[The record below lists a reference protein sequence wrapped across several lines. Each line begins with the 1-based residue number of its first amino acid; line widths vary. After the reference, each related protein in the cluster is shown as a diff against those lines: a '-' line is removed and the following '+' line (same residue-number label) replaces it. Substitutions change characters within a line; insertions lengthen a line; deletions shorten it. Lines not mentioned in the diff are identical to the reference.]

1 LLLLGTT
8 VVAMFFGLVLF
19 SNESSIQSLENSI
32 ANNATLQEL
41 LTNNNMNATQFVIM
55 LQNGVWAFIV
65 YLIICLLISFLA
77 LISMNHRIVSG
88 LLFLLVAIVTLPL
101 FFILVPL
108 FFFII
113 ALMMFVR
120 KEKYEAVP
128 TYYDEG
134 YSYGP
139 YATHE
144 PQDYQQHETYREPVA
159 YTENERPSNESYQT
173 YEETPAYDSS
183 VVNDDEPEV
192 LSRSAKYHQKSQ
204 KHREVSQADEADDTL
219 VYDSRAMSRNVEQR
233 QHDDELSTDTDIEDE
248 AASMSRAEMK
258 QQRKE
263 EKKARKAYEKEQRKL
278 RPSASSQRRQNYD
291 DRMKLQQDRSKSD
304 SQVDKDQ

>member
-1 LLLLGTT
+1 
-8 VVAMFFGLVLF
+8 
-19 SNESSIQSLENSI
+19 
-32 ANNATLQEL
+32 
-41 LTNNNMNATQFVIM
+41 
-55 LQNGVWAFIV
+55 
-65 YLIICLLISFLA
+65 
-77 LISMNHRIVSG
+77 
-88 LLFLLVAIVTLPL
+88 
-101 FFILVPL
+101 
-108 FFFII
+108 
-113 ALMMFVR
+113 MMFVR

-159 YTENERPSNESYQT
+159 YTENERQSNESYQT

-263 EKKARKAYEKEQRKL
+263 EKKARKAYEKRTT
-278 RPSASSQRRQNYD
+278 
-291 DRMKLQQDRSKSD
+291 
-304 SQVDKDQ
+304 

>member
-1 LLLLGTT
+1 MGIYRIFNHMS
-8 VVAMFFGLVLF
+8 VDFIPSVDF
-19 SNESSIQSLENSI
+19 NESSYRIR
-32 ANNATLQEL
+32 
-41 LTNNNMNATQFVIM
+41 FVI
-55 LQNGVWAFIV
+55 
-65 YLIICLLISFLA
+65 
-77 LISMNHRIVSG
+77 
-88 LLFLLVAIVTLPL
+88 LLVAIVTLPL

-159 YTENERPSNESYQT
+159 YTENERQSNESYQT

-219 VYDSRAMSRNVEQR
+219 VYDSRAMSRNVEQH
-233 QHDDELSTDTDIEDE
+233 QHDDELSTNTDIEDE

-291 DRMKLQQDRSKSD
+291 DRMKLQQDRSK
-304 SQVDKDQ
+304 VIHK